1 MSRFDFASS
10 LELRS
15 SGWAFYRWAVTTVFV
30 AFYTWFFYYMEQ
42 VSPQQTAIQ
51 LSFALM
57 CGATSLCLVWFVDI
71 LNRRVWVDDG
81 GIKTRFIF
89 QSEKRFYWDEIAY
102 LIWWNSGKKM
112 TNYRLLLADGL
123 FELALDT
130 VTWRQSSEAF
140 RWAAYRSKITPQ
152 NMANAA
158 TKIWFKNAVS
168 AALIVLGFSLS
179 TFVKESEVVHAVGF
193 LIVRVFWARFLI
205 GRPSLNWN
213 TTRGYMFI
221 FTVATLLGLIF
232 IAPSNLLDLAGWWL
246 YTPLIDILL
255 SYLYQRV
262 KPIFSRSSSQVL

>member
-1 MSRFDFASS
+1 MHQFENLSS

-15 SGWAFYRWAVTTVFV
+15 SGWAFYRWGVTSLFV
-30 AFYTWFFYYMEQ
+30 AIYTWFFYYMEQ

-57 CGATSLCLVWFVDI
+57 CGAFSLCMVWFVDI
-71 LNRRVWVDDG
+71 LSRRVWVDDG

-89 QSEKRFYWDEIAY
+89 QQEKRFYWDEIAQ
-102 LIWWNSGKKM
+102 LVWWNSSKKM
-112 TNYRLLLADGL
+112 TNYRLLLANGV

-140 RWAAYRSKITPQ
+140 RWSVYRSGIAPQ
-152 NMANAA
+152 NMAGAA

-168 AALIVLGFSLS
+168 AALIALGFSLS
-179 TFVKESEVVHAVGF
+179 TFVIESEAIHAIGF

-205 GRPSLNWN
+205 GRPSFNLN

-246 YTPLIDILL
+246 YTPLLDIFL
-255 SYLYQRV
+255 SYLNQRA
-262 KPIFSRSSSQVL
+262 KPFFSRGSSQTL